1 VACTEGSRQ
10 LILCL
15 VRLLRA
21 TMGLL
26 AILLGLVLV
35 LAVATWIAAQAVSAP
50 EGRFR
55 VCLAYAA
62 VDLTVAIAVEA
73 AENAPLPFLA
83 YALGGIAVVLFKF
96 WITMRFF
103 QIGFLKALCLLIVIS
118 ALSHFALAAVR

>member
-1 VACTEGSRQ
+1 
-10 LILCL
+10 
-15 VRLLRA
+15 
-21 TMGLL
+21 MGLL

-103 QIGFLKALCLLIVIS
+103 HIGFLKALCLLIVIS
-118 ALSHFALAAVR
+118 ALSHFALAAV